1 MKKAEY
7 VCIGWIWYLQVE
19 FWAYAIFPLNAL
31 LYNVNKIFGIVF
43 TLILIMGTVVQ
54 NFLASFLHDPPL
66 PPAVSKQNN
75 RTFQVIKNILGPSEG
90 CRLDE
95 LRYSRW

>member
-54 NFLASFLHDPPL
+54 NFLASFLHNPPL
-66 PPAVSKQNN
+66 PPAVSWQIT
-75 RTFQVIKNILGPSEG
+75 RTFQVIKTFRAKS
-90 CRLDE
+90 RLQVG
-95 LRYSRW
+95 

>member
-43 TLILIMGTVVQ
+43 TLILIMSTVVQ

-66 PPAVSKQNN
+66 PPAVS
-75 RTFQVIKNILGPSEG
+75 
-90 CRLDE
+90 
-95 LRYSRW
+95 